1 MFRISY
7 IVKNLIIINVVVFIV
22 FGFILPQFSYYVEA
36 YYPGSREFLP
46 VQLIGHMFMHG
57 DLMHIFFNMFMLYMF
72 GTILENYWGSKFFL
86 FFYLVSGFG
95 AISLHMLVKYITLQT
110 TLADIPP
117 DMYQM
122 VYEEG
127 RSVLTQGR
135 NYLDSD
141 LGKLNVL
148 LNVPAVGAS
157 GAVYGLLAGFG
168 LQYPRHKLMLIFPP
182 IPIEARIFI
191 PILIIFEFFA
201 GINGGSN
208 IAHFAHIGGAL
219 FGFILFKFRHKINL

>member
-1 MFRISY
+1 MFNISY
-7 IVKNLIIINVVVFIV
+7 IVKNLIIINVIVFVVFS
-22 FGFILPQFSYYVEA
+22 FILPQFGYLVEA
-36 YYPGSREFLP
+36 YYPGSKEFLP
-46 VQLIGHMFMHG
+46 VQLIGHMFMHA

-95 AISLHMLVKYITLQT
+95 AIGLHMLVKYITLNY
-110 TLADIPP
+110 LMGDISPE
-117 DMYQM
+117 MYQM

-135 NYLDSD
+135 NYMDDD
-141 LGKLNVL
+141 LGKLNQI
-148 LNVPAVGAS
+148 LNIPAVGAS

-168 LQYPRHKLMLIFPP
+168 LQFPRHKLMLIFPP
-182 IPIEARIFI
+182 IPMEARIFI
-191 PILIIFEFFA
+191 PILILIEFFA

-208 IAHFAHIGGAL
+208 IAHFAHLGGAL
-219 FGFILFKFRHKINL
+219 FGFILFRFRHKIKL

>member
-1 MFRISY
+1 MFKISY
-7 IVKNLIIINVVVFIV
+7 IVKNLIIINVVVFII
-22 FGFILPQFSYYVEA
+22 FGFILPQFSYFVEA
-36 YYPGSREFLP
+36 YYPGSKEFLP
-46 VQLIGHMFMHG
+46 IQLIGHMFMHG

-72 GTILENYWGSKFFL
+72 GTVLENYWGSKFFL

-95 AISLHMLVKYITLQT
+95 AIGLHMLVKYITLHT
-110 TLADIPP
+110 ALSDIPP

-127 RSVLTQGR
+127 RSVLMQGR
-135 NYLDSD
+135 NYMDED
-141 LGKLNVL
+141 LGRLNRI
-148 LNVPAVGAS
+148 LNIPAVGAS

-168 LQYPRHKLMLIFPP
+168 LQFPRHKLMLIFPP

-191 PILIIFEFFA
+191 PILIVIEFFS
-201 GINGGSN
+201 GLNGGSN
-208 IAHFAHIGGAL
+208 IAHFAHLGGAL